1 MITFQLNNFIL
12 IFDILWCHYSM
23 SRCEFIFC
31 FVPKGVFIWWV
42 IFWILEHSSLY
53 CLQILFFFFYY
64 FLYFPLLEPLIQ
76 PNWIYFQFIFHDMCI
91 LSCVYVFMFL
101 LVSDMF
107 WGSSSVPSTSLLFL
121 LLLYTHFIV
130 DFMLSK
136 DFSKYFPRFLICSF
150 GVFYV
155 SFLFLSVL

>member
-1 MITFQLNNFIL
+1 M
-12 IFDILWCHYSM
+12 
-23 SRCEFIFC
+23 IFC
-31 FVPKGVFIWWV
+31 GVTTVCLGVNLSFALYPKEFLSDESFSEFWNILHYIVFK
-42 IFWILEHSSLY
+42 Y
-53 CLQILFFFFYY
+53 CFFFYY